1 MILFLFILT
10 ILLMILLG
18 YVLHSRNQRI
28 QKINEV
34 LLDIRNGQYNRQ
46 IRLNTSNRT
55 FTILAE
61 NLNGLIEDFKET
73 MNRAQYLEQV
83 RKQMISNISH
93 DLRTPLTAMLGY
105 IDALQHD
112 NSLTEEDR
120 RAYLKILSDK
130 GEFLTRLIHD
140 LFELV
145 KLEETKGPPRE
156 DRIQLNELLKEE
168 VLQLYHAFIEEGIH
182 PELIIPGEP
191 IYVVGDAVSLRRVF
205 SNLLTNA
212 LQYGKD
218 GREIGIRLW
227 KADNKAWVEI
237 WDRGRGIQPEDLPFV
252 FERLYTGVDSRN
264 SSLQGTGL
272 GLTITKMLVE
282 QHRGSITVSSE
293 PNRKT
298 VFTFYVPLQS

>member
-1 MILFLFILT
+1 MNIFLY
-10 ILLMILLG
+10 ILLITLIVILSC
-18 YVLHSRNQRI
+18 VLYSRNKLIR
-28 QKINEV
+28 KMNEV
-34 LLDIRNGQYNRQ
+34 LLDIRNDQYNRH

-55 FTILAE
+55 FSVLAE
-61 NLNGLIEDFKET
+61 NLNGLIQDFKES
-73 MNRAQYLEQV
+73 MNRTQYLEQV

-112 NSLTEEDR
+112 SSLTEEER
-120 RAYLKILSDK
+120 HVYLNILSEK

-145 KLEETKGPPRE
+145 KLEETKGSLCQ
-156 DRIQLNELLKEE
+156 DQIQLNELLKEE
-168 VLQLYHAFIEEGIH
+168 VLQLYHAFIEEGIQ
-182 PELIIPGEP
+182 PELTIPEEP
-191 IYVVGDAVSLRRVF
+191 IYVFGDAVSLRRVL

-212 LQYGKD
+212 LHYGKD
-218 GREIGIRLW
+218 GRVIGVRLW

-237 WDRGRGIQPEDLPFV
+237 WDRGRGIKPEDLPFV

-264 SSLQGTGL
+264 TSLQGNGL
-272 GLTITKMLVE
+272 GLTITKMLIE

-298 VFTFYVPLQS
+298 AFTFYLPLQM